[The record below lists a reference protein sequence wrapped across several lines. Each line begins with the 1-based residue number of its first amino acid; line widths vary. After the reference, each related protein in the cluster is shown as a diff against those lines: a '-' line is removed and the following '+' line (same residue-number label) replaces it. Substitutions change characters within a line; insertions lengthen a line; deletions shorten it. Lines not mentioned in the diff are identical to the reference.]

1 MSVTQLPERPAY
13 QRPDLGEPFTPTTS
27 PSAEGA
33 PTVPAW
39 SAAKRVGF
47 RFLFSYF
54 VLYLLPFPLGQL
66 PFIGII
72 ARPWGQLDRWLSL
85 WTETHL
91 FGLDQPIPIVPSGSG
106 DTMAQWASQVNW
118 LLIALGATL
127 VWTLLDR
134 RRTQYARLSE
144 WLRTYVRFG
153 LASIMFSYGFAK
165 IIPTQMPAPQLE
177 RLVEPWGE
185 FSPMGVLWS
194 FMGYSSVYQIFTGF
208 GEAIGAFLLVFRR
221 TTTLGALVL
230 SGVLANVVLMNYTL
244 DVPVKLFSTNLLLMA
259 IFLAA
264 PDAKRLVGM
273 LVLNRGAE
281 PRVMTPLFQTVLA
294 RRIATVAA
302 GLFVAYVMGNNL
314 YFVTNF
320 YRQSLGPNAPKS
332 PVWGIWDVEGIT
344 KNSVDQPLL
353 ITDPTLIKRVVFGG
367 LNRATFRW
375 MADSVERFT
384 MKADSVKRELTLTAR
399 FDSALVRTMTYTRPD
414 AEHLVLAGKVG
425 GDSLVVRLRRY
436 DEQRF
441 TLVNRRF
448 HWIQELPFN
457 R

>member
-85 WTETHL
+85 WTETYL

-230 SGVLANVVLMNYTL
+230 SGVLANVVLMNYTF